1 MARKFKVGEDD
12 ELLDDEIEDED
23 VPEDEIEELIAENR
37 GVGIGLFTAGLL
49 LGAVIGAG
57 AVYLTAP
64 APAPAPVRGSRVKRR
79 FRDFRDDAR
88 GHIDHWRDE
97 ARRSLARQRRRIRRR
112 RRKRE

>member
-12 ELLDDEIEDED
+12 ELLDDEAEDED
-23 VPEDEIEELIAENR
+23 VPEDEIEELIVENR
-37 GVGIGLFTAGLL
+37 GVGIGLFAAGLL

-57 AVYLTAP
+57 AVYLAVP
-64 APAPAPVRGSRVKRR
+64 ALAPVRGSRVKRR

-88 GHIDHWRDE
+88 GHIDDWRDE

>member
-1 MARKFKVGEDD
+1 MARKLKVEEDD
-12 ELLDDEIEDED
+12 ELLDDEIEEED
-23 VPEDEIEELIAENR
+23 ISEDEIEELIAEN
-37 GVGIGLFTAGLL
+37 GGAGIGLFTAGLL

-64 APAPAPVRGSRVKRR
+64 ARGEITRRRVKRR

-88 GHIDHWRDE
+88 EHIGDWRDD
-97 ARRSLARQRRRIRRR
+97 ARRSLTRQRRRHRR

>member
-1 MARKFKVGEDD
+1 MARKLKVEEDD

-23 VPEDEIEELIAENR
+23 ISGDEIEELIAENR
-37 GVGIGLFTAGLL
+37 GTGIGLFTAGLL

-64 APAPAPVRGSRVKRR
+64 SRGELTRGRVKRR
-79 FRDFRDDAR
+79 FRDFQDDAR
-88 GHIDHWRDE
+88 DRIDDWRDE
-97 ARRSLARQRRRIRRR
+97 ARRGLAKQRRRIRRR

>member
-12 ELLDDEIEDED
+12 ELLDDEIEEED

-57 AVYLTAP
+57 AVYFTAP
-64 APAPAPVRGSRVKRR
+64 APGEISRRDAKRR
-79 FRDFRDDAR
+79 FRDFRDEAR
-88 GHIDHWRDE
+88 GHIDDWRDE

>member
-12 ELLDDEIEDED
+12 ELLDDEIEDEE
-23 VPEDEIEELIAENR
+23 VPEEEIEELIAENR
-37 GVGIGLFTAGLL
+37 GVGVGLFTAGLL

-64 APAPAPVRGSRVKRR
+64 APAPVRGSRVKRR
-79 FRDFRDDAR
+79 FRDFRDEAR
-88 GHIDHWRDE
+88 GHIDDWRDE